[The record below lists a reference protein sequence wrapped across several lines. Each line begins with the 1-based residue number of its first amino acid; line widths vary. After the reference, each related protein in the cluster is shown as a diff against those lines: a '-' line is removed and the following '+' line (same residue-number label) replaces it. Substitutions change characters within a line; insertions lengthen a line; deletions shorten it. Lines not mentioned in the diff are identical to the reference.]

1 MGKSLSPLRYPGGK
15 TQLYTFIN
23 HTLNLNKINNA
34 TYCEPF
40 CGGSGAAIS
49 LLLSNHV
56 ENVIL
61 NDYDKAIYSFWHA
74 IIYDTK
80 RFIAK
85 INEIPI
91 NMISWREQR
100 EIYQTNNEK
109 PHLGY
114 DFDLG
119 FATFFL
125 NRTNRA
131 GIITGGPIG
140 GYAQVS
146 EYKLDCRFNKKD
158 LINKIEKIAE
168 QKNRI
173 RLYNLDAIDLIN
185 DVLLH
190 CDKSSLFIYFDPPY
204 YKQGKRLYKNF
215 FDDEKHVQL
224 SVAIRLMDKFKWI
237 GTYDNEARIREIYN
251 DRNIYEYHLQYSAN
265 RKRKETEL
273 LFHSNNTII
282 ESFDNVEI
290 KK

>member
-158 LINKIEKIAE
+158 LINKIFEVAK
-168 QKNRI
+168 
-173 RLYNLDAIDLIN
+173 NLDVSIEMISFSELAINILI
-185 DVLLH
+185 
-190 CDKSSLFIYFDPPY
+190 DKTKADEYIYSINEY
-204 YKQGKRLYKNF
+204 IYK
-215 FDDEKHVQL
+215 
-224 SVAIRLMDKFKWI
+224 I
-237 GTYDNEARIREIYN
+237 
-251 DRNIYEYHLQYSAN
+251 
-265 RKRKETEL
+265 
-273 LFHSNNTII
+273 NTI
-282 ESFDNVEI
+282 
-290 KK
+290 